1 MSTPSVPMAKAHLSQ
16 QELAHQ
22 SASPGTG
29 ELHSA
34 FGRILAVFDQESL
47 SKFPNLLVAQVLLN
61 NGLTLFRPFR
71 DTVEQVYSTHG
82 NSAVL
87 QGAPIKV
94 EFNNTRVRE
103 GSIVVVDDVFKT
115 PVSLPLAV
123 ETWDIGLLV

>member
-47 SKFPNLLVAQVLLN
+47 SSGCPAEIEAKLKKFPNLLVAQVLLN

-103 GSIVVVDDVFKT
+103 GSIVVVDDVF
-115 PVSLPLAV
+115 
-123 ETWDIGLLV
+123 